1 LCEPSPI
8 LLGLSGLDN
17 VEDDNE
23 WKLVKRERHRRS
35 MPVFGFGSE
44 YWMWATLS
52 HRGECTNLGRSLGF
66 VWSQITISYY
76 RVVIFLERILIM
88 IQKEF
93 DTVWTLCW
101 MEGFALPPTV

>member
-1 LCEPSPI
+1 
-8 LLGLSGLDN
+8 
-17 VEDDNE
+17 
-23 WKLVKRERHRRS
+23 

-76 RVVIFLERILIM
+76 RVVIFLERILTM

-101 MEGFALPPTV
+101 MEGFALPPTAWSCGMLTWSSEVDLLFYICNIGVL